1 MAAPIPMPLRV
12 RPMGELRLPNDSRIP
27 VDRILRL
34 VGLGIRGRGAVVG
47 VDRVRESA
55 KTGKLAFG
63 IVASDAS
70 QNSLDKLLPL
80 LRARHINFIEVPS
93 AAALGAATGRNE
105 TAAVGVVDRE
115 LAKGIRALT
124 RLGSDRAPEEGV

>member
-1 MAAPIPMPLRV
+1 MARQAGRV
-12 RPMGELRLPNDSRIP
+12 AELRRQPDDALP

-34 VGLGIRGRGAVVG
+34 VGLGVRGRGAVVG
-47 VDRVRESA
+47 VERVRDSA
-55 KTGKLAFG
+55 RTGKLALA

-80 LRARHINFIEVPS
+80 LRARRINFIEVPS